1 MNPADLIAVF
11 DEYLK
16 KSGAKKNYIADK
28 LKELFESA
36 TSPLN
41 PDGKP
46 MEALKENMKN
56 FNKKLK
62 DFKLP
67 SMYAFNVALQ
77 GALREIRDFRDAFK
91 NSNLK
96 NFMKVLGNLQAS
108 STIKGGGNVDL
119 KKAFSDMNANLRK
132 IIRLLQRGRP
142 EAATRA
148 KDLYSPYYEQSD
160 NFIKKYLKLMEAR
173 SNFERNQRD
182 RNYVRGESGGFF
194 SSIIGKIVGAAI
206 AFAVVYYLNENLNK
220 TTRGMALKELVKN
233 FIYNVF
239 SKTMDIL
246 ASPETANAIIKGGGI
261 ILKTLAKL
269 MWNIVSIT
277 FTKIG
282 ENLFGGFKSFFEGKF
297 GESLNYFSGAIIAA
311 GLGLFAILRVWAIG
325 KFIPGVNLI
334 FSLIES
340 GVGKIKNIILGKIS
354 KMWEKIFPNKTGP
367 LGKGSGPLGTGCCCC
382 NQTGKNKGK
391 PSTKGK
397 RTRAPRVPRSPRT
410 SPSQS
415 KGFWTTLYLW
425 IASKL
430 KSLWTI
436 IKNFFSGQLF
446 KTVTNFLG
454 QALRGIF
461 SVMGLKIAAILAATY
476 FAGKGIYESYKSI
489 QKTNEINAETQENA
503 AKWNRQN
510 QSVLSKQEESRNSI
524 INQIAKKQKEGTATE
539 KDLSE
544 KRVEEYR
551 NKMSQNLKAQSDLN
565 EAVAK
570 RSTFFRSASD
580 AWFGT
585 NLTGETT
592 EQAKER
598 QRLFEENRK
607 LDEMIRE
614 ENRKQKSLETP
625 QQKQE
630 QNKMAPFEVTP
641 LTKKDTK
648 PSPFVVGDRT
658 VEQDTEKVAMEN
670 AIRMISD
677 KLDMLASVVAAGTES
692 IRLAT
697 TTGSGMVVQ
706 AVAANSG
713 ASVNV
718 ASSDPI
724 SDYRKRADRAI

>member
-62 DFKLP
+62 DFKFP

-77 GALREIRDFRDAFK
+77 GALKSVRDFRDTFK

-108 STIKGGGNVDL
+108 STMKGGGSVDL

-132 IIRLLQRGRP
+132 IIRVLERKRP
-142 EAATRA
+142 EAATRG
-148 KDLYSPYYEQSD
+148 KDPYSPYYEQSD
-160 NFIKKYLKLMEAR
+160 NFIKRYLKLMEAR
-173 SNFERNQRD
+173 SNFERNQND
-182 RNYVRGESGGFF
+182 RKYVRGESGGFF
-194 SSIIGKIVGAAI
+194 SSTIGKIVGAAI
-206 AFAVVYYLNENLNK
+206 AFSVVYYLNENLNK

-261 ILKTLAKL
+261 ILKTLATL
-269 MWNIVSIT
+269 IWNIIKIT

-282 ENLFGGFKSFFEGKF
+282 ENAFGMFKSFFEGKF

-334 FSLIES
+334 FSLIEA
-340 GVGKIKNIILGKIS
+340 GIKKIAAKALRRMNIPSPSPTNQG
-354 KMWEKIFPNKTGP
+354 G
-367 LGKGSGPLGTGCCCC
+367 GSRRRGGTGGRRGRPVRLPR
-382 NQTGKNKGK
+382 NTRTPPV
-391 PSTKGK
+391 PS
-397 RTRAPRVPRSPRT
+397 S
-410 SPSQS
+410 
-415 KGFWTTLYLW
+415 GFWKSIADTIKKYWGLAIPW
-425 IASKL
+425 ILSKL
-430 KSLWTI
+430 TNIFTAIKDFFQKQFFKTI
-436 IKNFFSGQLF
+436 IN
-446 KTVTNFLG
+446 VLG

-461 SVMGLKIAAILAATY
+461 SVLGLKIAAIVAATY

-503 AKWNRQN
+503 AKWNKQN
-510 QSVLSKQEESRNSI
+510 KDVLSKQEESRDSI
-524 INQIAKKQKEGTATE
+524 INQIAKKQNEGTTSE
-539 KDLSE
+539 KDLAD
-544 KRVEEYR
+544 KRVAEYR

-585 NLTGETT
+585 KLTGETT

-641 LTKKDTK
+641 LIKKDTK
-648 PSPFVVGDRT
+648 PSPFVVGDKT

-670 AIRMISD
+670 AIRTISD